1 MELSELK
8 TMLQLKD
15 DKRDD
20 ILKIIIKDTEQA
32 LSLKLGLENAK
43 PIPDELDYI
52 VRGVAVK
59 RYNRLANEGMSTYSQ
74 EGESI
79 TYNADDFDEY
89 MDDINRWKDD
99 HDKGD
104 NLSGRFLFI

>member
-8 TMLQLKD
+8 TMLQITD

-20 ILKIIIKDTEQA
+20 ILELIVKDTTQA
-32 LSLKLGLENAK
+32 LSLKLGLLPSESV
-43 PIPDELDYI
+43 PDVLDYI
-52 VRGVAVK
+52 VRGVCVK
-59 RYNRLANEGMSTYSQ
+59 RYNRLANEGMTAYTQ

-79 TYNADDFDEY
+79 TYNANDFDEY
-89 MDDINRWKDD
+89 LDDINRWKDD

>member
-1 MELSELK
+1 MELSEIK
-8 TMLQLKD
+8 TMLQLTD

-43 PIPDELDYI
+43 SIPDELDYI

-79 TYNADDFDEY
+79 TYNTNDFDEY
-89 MDDINRWKDD
+89 LDDINKWKDD
-99 HDKGD
+99 HDKSK

>member
-1 MELSELK
+1 
-8 TMLQLKD
+8 MLQITD
-15 DKRDD
+15 NKRDD

-32 LSLKLGLENAK
+32 LSLKLGLENTK
-43 PIPDELDYI
+43 SIPDELDYI

-59 RYNRLANEGMSTYSQ
+59 RYNDIGTEGMSAYTQ

-79 TYNADDFDEY
+79 THNASYFDDY
-89 MDDINRWKDD
+89 LDDINKWKDD
-99 HDKGD
+99 HDKSK

>member
-1 MELSELK
+1 MELSEIK
-8 TMLQLKD
+8 TMLQLTD

-43 PIPDELDYI
+43 SIPDELDYI

-59 RYNRLANEGMSTYSQ
+59 RYNRLANEGMSAYSQ

-79 TYNADDFDEY
+79 TYNTNDFDEY
-89 MDDINRWKDD
+89 LDDINKWKDD
-99 HDKGD
+99 HDKSK

>member
-8 TMLQLKD
+8 TMLQITD

-20 ILKIIIKDTEQA
+20 ILELIIKDTTQA
-32 LSLKLGLENAK
+32 LNLKLGLLPSESV
-43 PIPDELDYI
+43 PDVLDYI
-52 VRGVAVK
+52 VRGVCIK
-59 RYNRLANEGMSTYSQ
+59 RYNRLANEGMTAYTQ

-79 TYNADDFDEY
+79 TYNANDFDEY
-89 MDDINRWKDD
+89 LDDINRWKDD